1 MWAVVEH
8 SAVGDSRSNPVQNW
22 VTMFLRMAALGEGE
36 IGITL
41 KEELNCGYEIVLG
54 PGTSRVYQFL

>member
-1 MWAVVEH
+1 
-8 SAVGDSRSNPVQNW
+8 
-22 VTMFLRMAALGEGE
+22 MFLRMAALGEGE
-36 IGITL
+36 IGLTL